1 MARSGQRGASKD
13 GGQSEAWRKRNGSE
27 TSGVVGSLIFGQDFT
42 VKKESRMWGLFIGDD
57 FEDGVFGLWFDD
69 LMFRWDFSSLRCTW
83 DVIKPWDIHHTPLHR
98 GPPEA
103 VCSTFGGFE
112 DLSKGSHRESGIGG
126 WKMGVFLP
134 RWWAQNLWDCLPW
147 TLQVLVKEAAEKL
160 QTVQETVAKALKVI
174 LVMDDLESSTTIVQ
188 AADAEG
194 PFLMGVEVPNLGS
207 LKNDEGS
214 VVGTNLDGRFS
225 WPVLKILFSQN

>member
-1 MARSGQRGASKD
+1 M
-13 GGQSEAWRKRNGSE
+13 
-27 TSGVVGSLIFGQDFT
+27 
-42 VKKESRMWGLFIGDD
+42 
-57 FEDGVFGLWFDD
+57 
-69 LMFRWDFSSLRCTW
+69 
-83 DVIKPWDIHHTPLHR
+83 
-98 GPPEA
+98 
-103 VCSTFGGFE
+103 
-112 DLSKGSHRESGIGG
+112 
-126 WKMGVFLP
+126 
-134 RWWAQNLWDCLPW
+134 
-147 TLQVLVKEAAEKL
+147 LVKEAAEKL

-214 VVGTNLDGRFS
+214 CVVGTNLDGRFL